1 MKVNFNNALVISLV
15 ITVLLS
21 SASFALAHDPST
33 TNYPQLSHIHVKG
46 KITALDGSVIRLPEG
61 AMVKAMS
68 SEAFRFIPSECH
80 ANQSPVTSPINPNTG
95 EYELIFYFKADS
107 EKCRDEFQRRPLDT
121 SKIQIINAPGYEFK
135 RKTN

>member
-1 MKVNFNNALVISLV
+1 MKVDFSKVLTIPLL
-15 ITVLLS
+15 ITVLVF

-33 TNYPQLSHIHVKG
+33 TNYSQFSHAHVKG
-46 KITALDGSVIRLPEG
+46 KITAPDGSVIRLPEG

-68 SEAFRFIPSECH
+68 NEAFRFIPQECH
-80 ANQSPVTSPINPNTG
+80 MNQSPVTSPINPNTG